1 MSDLEKLSPR
11 ELLSLHANIMEEL
24 RARGILRRSNNPT
37 ADLAEVIF
45 CRAFSWRRSDTNS
58 APNIDAVGPDGARY
72 QIKGR
77 RVTRHNA
84 SRQLGAIRDFTGR
97 HFDFL
102 AGVLFNEDHTVLR
115 AALVPYRV
123 VAERATLV
131 RLGRPLYPL
140 TWCSGTGTRS
150 RQQEC
155 GAAAG
160 AGGDGA

>member
-1 MSDLEKLSPR
+1 VSDLEKLSPR

-24 RARGILRRSNNPT
+24 RARGILRSSNNPT

-115 AALVPYRV
+115 AALVPYSV
-123 VAERATLV
+123 VAERATFVQRTNSHRFILHDDVWTAPGV
-131 RLGRPLYPL
+131 RDV
-140 TWCSGTGTRS
+140 T
-150 RQQEC
+150 QELS
-155 GAAAG
+155 AIEL
-160 AGGDGA
+160 